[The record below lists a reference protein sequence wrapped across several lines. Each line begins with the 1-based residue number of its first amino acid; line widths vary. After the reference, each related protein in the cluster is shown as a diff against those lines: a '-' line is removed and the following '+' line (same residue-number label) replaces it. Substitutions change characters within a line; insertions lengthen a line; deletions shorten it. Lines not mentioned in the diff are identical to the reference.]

1 MPTRKLLLA
10 ILLAFLHVSAHAVDG
25 VILIDHNKAL
35 AGNVTP
41 GDAPGY
47 PVTIS
52 RSGSYRL
59 SGNLTVADADTGGI
73 LITAANVTLDL
84 NGFSVLGP
92 VHCIYNGVDVVCDA
106 TGSGVGILSNVPG
119 VNEYEGSAI
128 SNGVVRG
135 FGHHGV
141 SVGYGALIDRL
152 RVISNGGDGIRGYA
166 AVLITGSLAV
176 YNRLHG
182 FSGNNLNVQ
191 SSHAA
196 TNGQRGLNAN
206 VNSGYG
212 NNVLSGNLAGEAN
225 NGPVQLGGNLC
236 GVDLCP

>member
-1 MPTRKLLLA
+1 MKPTLLFLSLLA
-10 ILLAFLHVSAHAVDG
+10 ASFAAHAVDG

-47 PVTIS
+47 PVSIS

-73 LITAANVTLDL
+73 LITAPNVTLDL

-92 VHCIYNGVDVVCDA
+92 VHCIYNGAEVACDD
-106 TGSGVGILSNVPG
+106 TGNGVGIQSSVPG
-119 VNEYEGSAI
+119 LNEYEGNAI

-141 SVGYGALIDRL
+141 SVGYGTLIDRL
-152 RVISNGGDGIRGYA
+152 RVIGNGGDGIRGYG
-166 AVLITGSLAV
+166 AVAITRSLAV

-182 FSGNNLNVQ
+182 ISGNNLNVQ
-191 SSHAA
+191 SSHAV
-196 TNGQRGLNAN
+196 TNGQHGINAN
-206 VNSGYG
+206 ANTGYG
-212 NNVLSGNLAGEAN
+212 NNVFSGNLDGDTTSSPA
-225 NGPVQLGGNLC
+225 QLGSNLC
-236 GVDLCP
+236 GTGLCP